1 MSFSAYLDQKI
12 LEKAFL
18 GQDFQVAEH
27 WCSLHTADPA
37 KTGQSEAS
45 GAPYARKAV
54 TQFTAVDSDGNA
66 KRVRNVALLLI
77 QVPAGNY
84 THIGMWDAASGGS
97 FLGGGPLSSPATVND
112 GDFVIVREND
122 LSILQD

>member
-1 MSFSAYLDQKI
+1 MPFSAYLDEKI

-18 GQDFQVAEH
+18 GRDFQVTES
-27 WCSLHTADPA
+27 WCSLHTADPG
-37 KTGQSEAS
+37 KTGQSETS
-45 GAPYARKAV
+45 GAPYARKLV
-54 TQFTAVDSDGNA
+54 TQFTAVDSDGSA

-77 QVPAGNY
+77 QVPAGTY
-84 THIGMWDAASGGS
+84 THVGMWDAASGGN
-97 FLGGGPLSSPATVND
+97 FLGGGLLSSPATVND